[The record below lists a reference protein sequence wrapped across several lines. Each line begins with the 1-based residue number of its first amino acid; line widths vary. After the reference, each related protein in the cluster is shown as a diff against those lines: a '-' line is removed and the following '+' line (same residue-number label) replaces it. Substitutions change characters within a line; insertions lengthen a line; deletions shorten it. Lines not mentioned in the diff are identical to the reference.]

1 LKRQKI
7 KRKNINKSSGEIEK
21 WKVKGAKI
29 MSDVKKVKR
38 REEIA
43 KEDKWDIEKIYENT
57 EEWEK
62 DFKKLKEMAPK
73 IKDFQ
78 GKLKDSN
85 ELLSFLKLDEEISR
99 LADKLLVYAFLKSD
113 EDTSN
118 NANQAI
124 KNKIEA
130 YSAELAA
137 MEAFFIPEILSYEE
151 GTIEKAIEENS
162 ELKKYEFMLK
172 RILKKKPHTLSKEAE
187 ELMASVSDALN
198 APSNIF
204 NMLTNADMT
213 FPTIKDE
220 EGNEVELT
228 EGNYGIYNKSKDRRV
243 REDAFKALFGTYEKF
258 KNTLAASLISSIKNF
273 SFIAKTRKYNSS
285 LEASLKPNDIPLEV
299 YNNAIKTI
307 NDNLDSLHR
316 YVRIKKKLLGLSE
329 MHMYDLYV
337 PVIDTP
343 KSHIEFDEGVKII
356 KEALKPLGEEY
367 LKIFDEGIQ
376 NRWVDIYENKG
387 KRKGAYS
394 WGTYDTMPYV
404 LLNYNYELNDVSTL
418 AHEMGHSIHSYYSRK
433 EQPYIYADYTLFC
446 AEVASTVNENLLINY
461 LIENEKDEK
470 KKLYLINTQLEQIRT
485 TVFRQIMFAEFEK
498 ITHEK
503 VDAGEPLTSEDLCKI
518 YHDLN
523 AKYFG
528 EDIVIDKEIDMEWS
542 RIPHFYNDFYV
553 YQYATGYSA
562 ANSFVKAIL
571 EKGKDA
577 VDKYKGFL
585 KAGGSDYPINIL
597 KKAGVDMTTPK
608 PIEDT
613 IARFNEL
620 LDMLDK

>member
-1 LKRQKI
+1 M
-7 KRKNINKSSGEIEK
+7 GE
-21 WKVKGAKI
+21 VK
-29 MSDVKKVKR
+29 MVKR
-38 REEIA
+38 REEINSL
-43 KEDKWDIEKIYENT
+43 DKWNVEKVYVNT

-62 DFKKLKEMAPK
+62 DFAKLKEMAPRLRE
-73 IKDFQ
+73 FQ
-78 GKLKDSN
+78 GKLNIPVK
-85 ELLSFLKLDEEISR
+85 LLEFLRLDEEISR
-99 LADKLLVYAFLKSD
+99 LGDKLLVFAFLKAD
-113 EDTSN
+113 EDTTN
-118 NANQAI
+118 NVNQAV

-130 YSAELAA
+130 YFAELGE
-137 MEAFFIPEILSYEE
+137 MSAFFMPEILSYPE
-151 GTIEKAIEENS
+151 GTFEKVLAQLP
-162 ELKKYEFMLK
+162 ELKKYEFLIN
-172 RILKKKPHTLSKEAE
+172 RILKRKPHTLSLQME
-187 ELMASVSDALN
+187 EMLAAVSDALN
-198 APSNIF
+198 APSSIF
-204 NMLTNADMT
+204 GMLSNADMT

-228 EGNYGIYNKSKDRRV
+228 EGNYSIFIKSKDVKV
-243 REDAFKALFGTYEKF
+243 REAAFEALFGAYEKF
-258 KNTLAASLISSIKNF
+258 KNTIATTLTSSIKNF
-273 SFIAKTRKYNSS
+273 SFLAKRRNYSS
-285 LEASLKPNDIPLEV
+285 SIESSLKPNDIPLDV
-299 YNNAIKTI
+299 YDNSIKAI
-307 NDNLDSLHR
+307 NDNIKSLHR
-316 YVRIKKKLLGLSE
+316 YVRVKKKLLGLKE

-343 KSHIEFDEGVKII
+343 KMHIEFDEAVKLV

-367 LKIFDEGIQ
+367 LSIFQEGID
-376 NRWVDIYENKG
+376 NRWIDIYENKG

-394 WGTYDTMPYV
+394 WGSYDTMPYV

-446 AEVASTVNENLLINY
+446 AEVASTVNENMLINY
-461 LIENEKDEK
+461 LIENEKDET

-503 VDAGEPLTSEDLCKI
+503 IDQGIPLTSDELCQI

-523 AKYFG
+523 VKYFE
-528 EDIVIDKEIDMEWS
+528 EDIIVDKEIDMEWS

-571 EKGKDA
+571 EKGEEA
-577 VDKYKGFL
+577 LEKYKGFL
-585 KAGGSDYPINIL
+585 KSGGSDYPINIL
-597 KKAGVDMTTPK
+597 KKAGVDMTTSK

-613 IARFNEL
+613 ISRFNEL
-620 LDMLDK
+620 LDMLERTL

>member
-1 LKRQKI
+1 
-7 KRKNINKSSGEIEK
+7 
-21 WKVKGAKI
+21 
-29 MSDVKKVKR
+29 MSEVKKVKR
-38 REEIA
+38 REEIS
-43 KEDKWDIEKIYENT
+43 KEDKWNIEKIYASA

-62 DFKKLKEMAPK
+62 DFIKLKEMAPK
-73 IKDFQ
+73 LREFQ
-78 GKLKDSN
+78 GRLKDSR
-85 ELLSFLKLDEEISR
+85 ELLNFLKLDEEISR
-99 LADKLLVYAFLKSD
+99 LADKLFVYAFLKSD

-118 NANQAI
+118 NSNQSI
-124 KNKIEA
+124 KNKVEA

-151 GTIEKAIEENS
+151 GTIEKAIEENQ
-162 ELKKYEFMLK
+162 ELKVYKFMLQRVLK
-172 RILKKKPHTLSKEAE
+172 RKPHILSKDME

-198 APSNIF
+198 APSSIF
-204 NMLTNADMT
+204 GMLTNADMT

-228 EGNYGIYNKSKDRRV
+228 EGNYSIFIKSKDVKV
-243 REDAFKALFGTYEKF
+243 REAAFKALFNTYEHF
-258 KNTLAASLISSIKNF
+258 KNTIASSLTSSIKNF
-273 SFIAKTRKYNSS
+273 SFVAKTRKYNSS

-299 YNNAIKTI
+299 YDNAIKTI

-316 YVRIKKKLLGLSE
+316 YVRTKKKLLGLNE
-329 MHMYDLYV
+329 IHMYDLYV
-337 PVIDTP
+337 PVIDAP
-343 KSHIEFDEGVKII
+343 KSNIEFNEGVKII

-367 LKIFDEGIQ
+367 LKIFDEGIESG
-376 NRWVDIYENKG
+376 WIDIYENKG

-394 WGTYDTMPYV
+394 WGSYDTMPYV

-433 EQPYIYADYTLFC
+433 EQPYTYADYTLFC

-503 VDAGEPLTSEDLCKI
+503 IDAGEPLTSEDLCKI

-523 AKYFG
+523 VKYFG
-528 EDIVIDKEIDMEWS
+528 EDIIVDKEIDMEWA

-562 ANSFVKAIL
+562 ANSFVKSIL
-571 EKGKDA
+571 EDGGDT
-577 VDKYKGFL
+577 VEKYKGFL